1 MLVKT
6 LLFNKPNNKSKNIK
20 KNFNNKNISSNNK
33 SSNNKSNI
41 ISSSTL
47 LTVNKTR
54 KRYGGCGCG
63 KK

>member
-6 LLFNKPNNKSKNIK
+6 LIFNKNKNKSTSKKNNKKNI
-20 KNFNNKNISSNNK
+20 NKNL
-33 SSNNKSNI
+33 SNNKSNI

-47 LTVNKTR
+47 LTVNKRR
-54 KRYGGCGCG
+54 KRFGGCGGG